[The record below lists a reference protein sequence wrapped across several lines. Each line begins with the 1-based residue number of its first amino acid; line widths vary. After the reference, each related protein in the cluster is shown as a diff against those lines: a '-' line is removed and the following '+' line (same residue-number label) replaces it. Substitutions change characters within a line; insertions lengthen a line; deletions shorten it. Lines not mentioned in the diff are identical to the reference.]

1 MGGPN
6 LKNKKYSII
15 LGILIVTVVVALS
28 GCTSNSDQSKYE
40 NNNVSFNYPGSWSVT
55 NDTVIDDYGSKFI
68 ELKTTEGDSIR
79 IWVRNIENSPVEYDS
94 FSITE
99 TVGNN
104 TYKKNSGVSNSIET
118 YVIRKNGKDFVIMTN
133 LEDED
138 GLKTILGSA
147 SF

>member
-1 MGGPN
+1 M
-6 LKNKKYSII
+6 KHRRYSII
-15 LGILIVTVVVALS
+15 LGILIVTLVVALS

-40 NNNVSFNYPGSWSVT
+40 NDNVSFNYPDSWSVT
-55 NDTVIDDYGSKFI
+55 NDTIIDDYGSKFI
-68 ELKTTEGDSIR
+68 ELKTTEGDGIW
-79 IWVRNIENSPVEYDS
+79 IWVRNIEHSPVKYDN

-104 TYKKNSGVSNSIET
+104 TYKKNPDRSNSIET